1 MYMMRGATV
10 LTWNQYTPQIAADVF
25 IASGARLMGQLTI
38 GSLANIWFNTVIRG
52 DVNYIQIG
60 EKTNIQ
66 DNTTV
71 HVDSRKYPTIIGREV
86 TIGHNAII
94 HACTIGDGALIGMGA
109 IILDGAVIPE
119 QSLVAAGSLVS
130 PGKTFPPRMMI
141 KGQPAVAVRP
151 LTEAELVA
159 LARSASHYVQ
169 LSQSYYPLCPAPLA
183 EA

>member
-1 MYMMRGATV
+1 MYIMRDAS
-10 LTWNQYTPQIAADVF
+10 LLSWNQHSPQIAADVF
-25 IASGARLMGQLTI
+25 IASGARLMGQISI
-38 GSLANIWFNTVIRG
+38 GALSNIWFNTVLRG

-71 HVDSRKYPTIIGREV
+71 HVDSKKYPTIIGNEV

-94 HACTIGDGALIGMGA
+94 HACTIHDGALIGMGA

-119 QSLVAAGSLVS
+119 QALVAAGSLVS

-141 KGQPAVAVRP
+141 RGQPAVAVRP
-151 LTEAELVA
+151 LTEQELAA
-159 LARSASHYVQ
+159 LAHSAPHYVK
-169 LSQSYYPLCPAPLA
+169 LAQSYYPLCLP
-183 EA
+183 